1 VIVRARAL
9 GITTFETADIYGDGT
24 VEGCLRE
31 LLDSDERAIVV
42 TKVGTDTNARPPRKR
57 FDINWLEQQ
66 LAQTRARLGPNLRC
80 VVLLHNP
87 SFIRAEVVALMHR
100 TVQHGQFHAWG
111 VSAGSAELA
120 RAAVSADV
128 PVLEIAF
135 NLLWTEE
142 YASVAAEA
150 QGHRV
155 GLLARSVLAHGL
167 LGRRFPRDHEFPASD
182 HRSLRWSAEDLALRL
197 EQVERLHGHAEA
209 NGSTIRALALR
220 YVLSSPGVS
229 SVVLGPRSTLQLDQL
244 LRDAARGDLEPEARQ
259 ALENLI
265 DPSERE
271 WTG

>member
-1 VIVRARAL
+1 VRARAL
-9 GITTFETADIYGDGT
+9 GITTFETADIYGDGA
-24 VEGCLRE
+24 VEACLQE
-31 LLDSDERAIVV
+31 LLGSDQAALVV
-42 TKVGTDTNARPPRKR
+42 TKVGTDTDVRPPRKR
-57 FDINWLEQQ
+57 FDVSWLEQR

-87 SFIRAEVVALMHR
+87 SFVRAEVVTLMHR
-100 TVQHGQFHAWG
+100 VVERGQFHGWG

-120 RAAVSADV
+120 RAAVNAGV

-142 YASVAAEA
+142 YAAVAAEA
-150 QGHRV
+150 QGRQV

-167 LGRRFPRDHEFPASD
+167 LGRRFPRGHEFPASD

-197 EQVERLHGHAEA
+197 EQVERLHVYAESS
-209 NGSTIRALALR
+209 GSTIRSLALR

-244 LRDAARGDLEPEARQ
+244 LRDAARGELEPEARQ
-259 ALENLI
+259 ALRDLI
-265 DPSERE
+265 DPSEGE